1 MSGLVFPAP
10 PPVTLPVFGTE
21 ARYPV
26 RRIFCVGRNYADH
39 AAEMGGDATKEPPFF
54 FTKPSDAVVES
65 GATIPYPPATQDF
78 HFEGELVVALGKGGA
93 AVPEAEALSL
103 VYGYAT
109 GNDLTRRDMQ
119 AEAKATRR
127 PWDMA
132 KGFDRSAVV
141 GLIHP
146 GATLDDAVL
155 RLTVDG
161 TQRQETRLSMMIWDV
176 AGIISYLSRLVTL
189 APGDLIFTGTPAGVG
204 ALQRGQTCTVSVEGL
219 SPASVTI
226 A

>member
-93 AVPEAEALSL
+93 AVPEAEALSTAML
-103 VYGYAT
+103 PAT
-109 GNDLTRRDMQ
+109 T
-119 AEAKATRR
+119 
-127 PWDMA
+127 
-132 KGFDRSAVV
+132 
-141 GLIHP
+141 
-146 GATLDDAVL
+146 
-155 RLTVDG
+155 
-161 TQRQETRLSMMIWDV
+161 
-176 AGIISYLSRLVTL
+176 
-189 APGDLIFTGTPAGVG
+189 
-204 ALQRGQTCTVSVEGL
+204 
-219 SPASVTI
+219 
-226 A
+226 